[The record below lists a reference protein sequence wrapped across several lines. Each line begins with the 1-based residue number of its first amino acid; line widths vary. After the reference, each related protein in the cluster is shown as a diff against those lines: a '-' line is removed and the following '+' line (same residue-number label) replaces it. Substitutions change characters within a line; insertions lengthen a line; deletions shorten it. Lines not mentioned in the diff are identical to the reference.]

1 MSVVSRMRDTLP
13 TGRSVTSARRARS
26 TILVVRLALAV
37 AALGALP
44 SCSGDPSAGTSIVP
58 TAVLPFHVTF
68 SAGAL
73 VTTLVVTVTGP
84 GIGSPLV
91 YNLPIVAGNANGSIT
106 VPVGAG
112 RTITAQAFDSSGAVL
127 FSGST
132 TITVSVGVNPPVN
145 FALVP
150 GVGTVPVTAVVGTVT
165 VTVLPTV
172 ATVRAGLTTTVTPTV
187 KDGLGAVV
195 PGAVVVFATNAP
207 PTAWAATGGVVTGLD
222 AGTALISATSLG
234 SSATAAITVTAGT
247 ALDFVTIAPATAT
260 AASGATITASVT
272 VRDVSVPGVDSISIS
287 IMAAASL
294 PITCK
299 ATAPFS
305 GTRAAGVFRCNATL
319 PVGAA
324 LGAWA
329 PSQLKI
335 YWGGPAGGGGGSTTF
350 TPELLNAR
358 GVTAAVTV
366 TP

>member
-1 MSVVSRMRDTLP
+1 MTSGFFSRPRVALAAALSAMIVSAGVACDAISPRPVETGKVTMQLVLPRGGAASVGLAFSVKVSI
-13 TGRSVTSARRARS
+13 TGLGIATPIDSIFFFDATGTSA
-26 TILVVRLALAV
+26 
-37 AALGALP
+37 
-44 SCSGDPSAGTSIVP
+44 SGSM
-58 TAVLPFHVTF
+58 
-68 SAGAL
+68 
-73 VTTLVVTVTGP
+73 
-84 GIGSPLV
+84 
-91 YNLPIVAGNANGSIT
+91 T
-106 VPVGAG
+106 VPVGQG
-112 RTITAQAFDSSGAVL
+112 RL
-127 FSGST
+127 M
-132 TITVSVGVNPPVN
+132 TVSIYDATNALLFMGTSLVNVTAGVNPPATVTISPT
-145 FALVP
+145 LGSVP
-150 GVGTVPVTAVVGTVT
+150 ITVVFGTVT
-165 VTVLPTV
+165 VTLSPPPTI
-172 ATVRAGLTTTVTPTV
+172 RAGLTTTITATV
-187 KDGLGAVV
+187 KDGLGVAV
-195 PGAVVVFATNAP
+195 PGAVVLFATNAP

-247 ALDFVTIAPATAT
+247 ALDLVTIAPATAT

-305 GTRAAGVFRCNATL
+305 GTRADGVFRCNATL